1 MKKNIIL
8 IAIIILLLLVI
19 ISGIIVYMIFSGK
32 SAKKVEEP
40 RKIDKNVITV
50 TVGDSFVNNVK
61 DSKKMCKLTLK
72 LEIDKKIEAL
82 IVNRESEI
90 RDKINLII
98 RSKTEFDLAGQE
110 GQLKLQK
117 EILQAIRKILNSDK
131 VLNVYFDEFIV
142 Q

>member
-19 ISGIIVYMIFSGK
+19 ISGIIGYMIFSGK
-32 SAKKVEEP
+32 SAEKAEEP
-40 RKIDKNVITV
+40 RKIDKNVITI

-72 LEIDKKIEAL
+72 LEIDKKMEAL

-98 RSKTEFDLAGQE
+98 RSKTEEDLAGQE
-110 GQLKLQK
+110 GQIKLQK

>member
-19 ISGIIVYMIFSGK
+19 VSGIIVYMIFSGK
-32 SAKKVEEP
+32 TAKKAEEP

-61 DSKKMCKLTLK
+61 DSKKMCKLVLK
-72 LEIDKKIEAL
+72 FEIDKKIEEL
-82 IVNRESEI
+82 MLNRESEI
-90 RDKINLII
+90 RDKINLLI
-98 RSKTEFDLAGQE
+98 RSKTELDLAGQE

-117 EILQAIRKILNSDK
+117 EILQAVRKILNSEK
-131 VLNVYFDEFIV
+131 VVNVFFDEFIV